1 MSALSVNPPFPIFFD
16 IDGQPLDA
24 GYIYLGVANQD
35 PEANPISAYW
45 DAALTVAATQPIRTR
60 GGFPVNAGV
69 PARVYV
75 NSDFSIAVKNRNG
88 FQVFTSP
95 TCTDRFND
103 AVVQVDSSDVTFLQ
117 AGTGAVTRTAQAKLR
132 ETLSV
137 FDFMSS
143 AQIAAVEAYT
153 FGVDVT
159 TACQAALDAARASN
173 KDCYFPAGGY
183 LVTSLTIPGNVSG
196 GVDDRDSAIRIY
208 GQGFGEPF
216 VQTNTGGTVI
226 KSVTDAPVIKDIL
239 GTSPSSNGT
248 VEIDHIRFD
257 GTSTTPVVLLESFYG
272 LSSMHNCAIYQ
283 RGTGDGVSITYS
295 AGVWVYMCWALNK
308 DWASYTLG
316 ASRVG
321 TGFKFANTYDSGLV
335 TFSKCSSRGWL
346 NAYSLG
352 GGAGAVYSA
361 TIEKSECSVVYNGIV
376 LDSKADKAL
385 ISDNYFEGG
394 DGGVGIDVG
403 GADYV
408 VVSNN
413 LIFSGFATGIK
424 DTSTSNKG
432 TLIQGNAVAIGAVAN
447 GIGIDVTSSA
457 ALGGYNKNVV
467 NNSIVYTAGT
477 NGVNGI
483 KISGT
488 DPRMCVLGNMFDPRG
503 SWTGTST
510 LKINDTSSNGVY
522 GVIQKQVGD
531 LELPVLSRGAV
542 AFQEAQSAL
551 TQANVSGNI
560 LTIPDAGSY
569 FACNASSAA
578 TVQRIESG
586 VTSGRVI
593 VFRTDTANMTFQ
605 DTAYIQLAGGASFS
619 GPGVLTLMVDRIGG
633 ANYAYEIS
641 RTVF

>member
-1 MSALSVNPPFPIFFD
+1 MADVKISQLPASTTPLAGTELVPIVQSGVTKQATVNQF
-16 IDGQPLDA
+16 GA
-24 GYIYLGVANQD
+24 AVGYL
-35 PEANPISAYW
+35 P
-45 DAALTVAATQPIRTR
+45 
-60 GGFPVNAGV
+60 
-69 PARVYV
+69 
-75 NSDFSIAVKNRNG
+75 
-88 FQVFTSP
+88 
-95 TCTDRFND
+95 
-103 AVVQVDSSDVTFLQ
+103 
-117 AGTGAVTRTAQAKLR
+117 AGTGAVATTVQSKLR

-143 AQIAAVEAYT
+143 AQIAAVQAYT
-153 FGVDVT
+153 FVTDVT
-159 TACQAALDAARASN
+159 SACQAALDAARSSN

-183 LVTSLTIPGNVSG
+183 LVTGLTIPGDVSG
-196 GVDDRDSAIRIY
+196 AVDDRDSAIRIY

-226 KSVTDAPVIKDIL
+226 KSVTNAPVLQDIL
-239 GTSPSSNGT
+239 GTDPSSNGT

-257 GTSTTPVVLLESFYG
+257 GTSSTSSVVLLQSFYG

-283 RGTGDGVSITYS
+283 RGTGDGVSMAYA

-308 DWASYTLG
+308 DWASYTIG

-346 NAYSLG
+346 NAYSIG
-352 GGAGAVYSA
+352 GGAGVAYSA

-385 ISDNYFEGG
+385 ISDNYLEGG

-413 LIFSGFATGIK
+413 LMFSGFATGIK
-424 DTSTSNKG
+424 DISTSNKG
-432 TLIQGNAVAIGAVAN
+432 TLIQGNAVGIGAVAN
-447 GIGIDVTSSA
+447 AIGIDVTSSA
-457 ALGGYNKNVV
+457 SLGGYNKNVV
-467 NNSIVYTAGT
+467 NNSVTYTAGT

-503 SWTGTST
+503 NWTGTST

-522 GVIQKQVGD
+522 GIIQKQLSD
-531 LELPVLSRGAV
+531 IEIPVLSRGAV
-542 AFQEAQSAL
+542 AFEQGQSAL

-569 FACNASSAA
+569 FVCNASSPA
-578 TVQRIESG
+578 TVLKFEAG
-586 VTSGRVI
+586 VTPGRVV
-593 VFRTDTANMTFQ
+593 VFRADTANMTFS
-605 DTAYIQLAGGASFS
+605 DGAYVQTAGGTSFT
-619 GPGVLTLMVDRIGG
+619 GPGTITFMIDRIGG
-633 ANYAYEIS
+633 SNYAYEIA